1 MKHNRF
7 VLMAMCALLLLAV
20 SVPGVFAV
28 WSYFGPPEP
37 VEVPVP
43 TTMGEFKYGLLY
55 ITGVVVD
62 GGAYSTASVIKAD
75 ELDISANI
83 KLNQNTSSTVKVAV
97 TVYNSTDVSYY
108 YKETETVSASQQTIG
123 YTLSG
128 LEQKQEIPARS
139 YYTFYVTFAFT
150 GNSTSNPNL
159 QAQLHFNFVVDKNSI
174 GTIVAQTAVDRFAE
188 ILNDAQLYDYLTDA
202 MDDTS
207 LFGNRASKSYI
218 GNVSGAADD
227 DSAAIEYLFGDEF
240 MSMDLDGD
248 GKAEPITIM
257 IKRENVDGNTSTG
270 DSYHNGL
277 RTVYGNEMTLYITSV
292 DLSKVSNGASVV
304 VYAATFTKKSGSS
317 TWEQIIP
324 LTKGS
329 ADANRYYGLGS
340 ANSFDTGTWKS
351 EDKKTISQLIG

>member
-1 MKHNRF
+1 MRKHSRF
-7 VLMAMCALLLLAV
+7 LLMILCAVLLLSL
-20 SVPGVFAV
+20 SVPGVYAA
-28 WSYFGPPEP
+28 WQYWDPPNP
-37 VEVPVP
+37 MEVPVP

-62 GGAYSTASVIKAD
+62 GGAYSTASVRKAD

-188 ILNDAQLYDYLTDA
+188 ILNDAELHKYLTNA
-202 MDDTS
+202 MDETGFTGRWS
-207 LFGNRASKSYI
+207 NSYV
-218 GNVSGAADD
+218 GNVHGATDAD
-227 DSAAIEYLFGDEF
+227 SRAIKYLFGDEF

-248 GKAEPITIM
+248 GKTEPITIM
-257 IKRENVDGNTSTG
+257 IKRENIDGNTRTG
-270 DSYHNGL
+270 DSNGA
-277 RTVYGNEMTLYITSV
+277 EMTIYITSV
-292 DLSKVSNGASVV
+292 DLSQKSNGSSVA
-304 VYAATFTKKSGSS
+304 VYAAAFTKRSGSD
-317 TWEQIIP
+317 TWEEIVP
-324 LTKGS
+324 LTKGT
-329 ADANRYYGLGS
+329 ADVNRYSLIGGGK
-340 ANSFDTGTWKS
+340 SFNTDTWESDGG
-351 EDKKTISQLIG
+351 KTIENLAK